1 MPHGFDARQTQ
12 GAQRAHICAQRA
24 HINLR
29 KRAHICAN
37 ERTFQKCLQEP
48 SFATIWLEQ
57 KIVRQ
62 TLFMITST
70 NLNLKIQVDLLL
82 WYAIVVIS
90 YYCRPLAQS
99 IFERLSWYFDS
110 DIMWNCKYI
119 WIKVQPAQPRP
130 LFPLFPEGWEG
141 PQGSWDLDSTAG
153 ALNSGRLGLWAW
165 RGRHSGF
172 LSFSQP
178 EAQWN
183 PQKKSG
189 YARCA
194 ALWLLFCQWFGWCF
208 FRRQLQ

>member
-1 MPHGFDARQTQ
+1 M
-12 GAQRAHICAQRA
+12 
-24 HINLR
+24 
-29 KRAHICAN
+29 
-37 ERTFQKCLQEP
+37 
-48 SFATIWLEQ
+48 S
-57 KIVRQ
+57 
-62 TLFMITST
+62 
-70 NLNLKIQVDLLL
+70 LL
-82 WYAIVVIS
+82 YVVVVIS

-99 IFERLSWYFDS
+99 IFERHPKCVKMSWYFDS
-110 DIMWNCKYI
+110 DIVWNCKYI

-208 FRRQLQ
+208 FRRQLQEGIGLIWMKTSHDIRPFYQTCKPLLFTAPLCSVSMCKTTPWFHRMILVRCCALLGWHQQAGPSWVKIMF